1 MSKQNKWRLIKASI
15 IILLLATDLIV
26 KTVIERTFY
35 EGESII
41 FIKGFINFTYVK
53 NTGAAFSLFSN
64 ATIWLIVF
72 SIILI
77 GFIIFTDF
85 VVKNQNAW
93 YDAAFCLTLAGALGN
108 LFDRLVFGYV
118 RDFIEFDFMEFG
130 IFNVADMML
139 TFGVICYA
147 VFIIFYFGR
156 DEKNNDKITVI
167 NKKN

>member
-1 MSKQNKWRLIKASI
+1 MSKRNKWRIIKASI

-35 EGESII
+35 EGESVIL
-41 FIKGFINFTYVK
+41 IKGFINFTYVK

-64 ATIWLIVF
+64 ATTWLIVF

-85 VVKNQNAW
+85 ALKKQNAL
-93 YDAAFCLTLAGALGN
+93 YNAGFCLTLAGALGN
-108 LFDRLVFGYV
+108 LFDRIVFRYV
-118 RDFIEFDFMEFG
+118 RDFIELDFMEFG
-130 IFNVADMML
+130 IFNFADIML

-147 VFIIFYFGR
+147 IFIIFFLGK
-156 DEKNNDKITVI
+156 DENKKEKITLI
-167 NKKN
+167 TRNK